1 MVLINVTDLAQEDVD
16 KHAEIVG
23 IEEFRHAFG
32 RKEQIQQLQN
42 EQLHAEVLGRPV
54 GTVEHEDQIFA
65 EGRAGTDS

>member
-32 RKEQIQQLQN
+32 RKEQI
-42 EQLHAEVLGRPV
+42 
-54 GTVEHEDQIFA
+54 
-65 EGRAGTDS
+65 